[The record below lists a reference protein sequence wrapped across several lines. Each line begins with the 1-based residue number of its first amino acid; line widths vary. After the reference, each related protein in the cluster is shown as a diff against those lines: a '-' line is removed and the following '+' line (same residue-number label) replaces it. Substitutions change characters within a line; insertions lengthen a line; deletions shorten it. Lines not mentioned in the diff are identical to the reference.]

1 MKPTVLILSC
11 EHAVNTVPV
20 AYQPIFAESPEILQS
35 PKAYDLG
42 AIDIA
47 THLQK
52 TLACDLVQSSVTRL
66 LVDCDHSE
74 HHAKCFSKFTK
85 KCDPTEKKH
94 LITAYYLPFY
104 NQLEKIIEHHIAAG
118 KQVLH
123 VSIHTFAPKSHGL
136 IYHSG
141 VGILYDSHR
150 HGEKEV
156 ARLVHGLLLQETMPY
171 KIRFNYPFS
180 GSKDYVL
187 SHFRK
192 KYDQKE
198 YLGIK
203 LDINQALLI
212 HASDLTNILQTL
224 DYCFTE
230 LLALL

>member
-11 EHAVNTVPV
+11 EHATNRVPV
-20 AYQPIFAESPEILQS
+20 AYQPLFAHALDILQS

-47 THLQK
+47 SHLQAS
-52 TLACDLVQSSVTRL
+52 LSCDMVQSNVTRL

-85 KCDPTEKKH
+85 KLDPVEKKN
-94 LITAYYLPFY
+94 LITTYYLPFY
-104 NQLEKIIEHHIAAG
+104 HRLDKIIDANVAAD

-123 VSIHTFAPKSHGL
+123 ISIHTFAPKSHGH

-156 ARLVHGLLLQETMPY
+156 ARLIHGLLLQENMPY
-171 KIRFNYPFS
+171 KVRLNYPFS

-192 KYDQKE
+192 KHDQKH

-203 LDINQALLI
+203 IDMNQALL
-212 HASDLTNILQTL
+212 ANPVDLTNILETL
-224 DYCFTE
+224 SCCFKE

>member
-1 MKPTVLILSC
+1 MKPTVLVLSC
-11 EHAVNTVPV
+11 EHASNTVPL
-20 AYQPIFAESPEILQS
+20 AYQHFFAHSLETLKS

-52 TLACDLVQSSVTRL
+52 TLACDMVQSSVTRL
-66 LVDCDHSE
+66 LIDCDHSE
-74 HHAKCFSKFTK
+74 HHSKCFSKFTK
-85 KCDPTEKKH
+85 KSSPAEKKD
-94 LITAYYLPFY
+94 LIPGYYLPFY
-104 NQLEKIIEHHIAAG
+104 KQLENIIDQYIANN

-123 VSIHTFAPKSHGL
+123 VSIHTFAPRSHRR

-156 ARLVHGLLLQETMPY
+156 ARLIHGLLLQEAIPY
-171 KIRFNYPFS
+171 KVRLNYPFS

-187 SHFRK
+187 THFRK
-192 KYDQKE
+192 KYEQKD

-203 LDINQALLI
+203 IDINQALVI
-212 HASDLTNILQTL
+212 HPSDLTNILQTF
-224 DYCFTE
+224 DCCFKE